1 MKKYEFTS
9 ETKVI
14 NGVELHRIKSLKS
27 FGSVEKGELGGW
39 IER

>member
-1 MKKYEFTS
+1 MEKYEITS

-14 NGVELHRIKSLKS
+14 DDVVLHRIKVLKS
-27 FGSVEKGELGGW
+27 FGDIKKGELGGW